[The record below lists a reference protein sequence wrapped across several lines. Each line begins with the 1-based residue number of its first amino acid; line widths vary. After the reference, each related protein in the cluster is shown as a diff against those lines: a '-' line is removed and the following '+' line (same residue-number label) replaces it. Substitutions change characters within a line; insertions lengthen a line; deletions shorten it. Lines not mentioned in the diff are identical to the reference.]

1 MKGTEQR
8 KTSDEIK
15 RTLAGCSATHCMGDD
30 CPYGDTMACVLMMH
44 KDAFER
50 IHELEADT
58 TWHPFPAETPADG
71 ALVWVYAPSAL
82 RYWARYNYAE
92 YHCGAFWRG
101 AERVD
106 NVTAWMTVKEK
117 T

>member
-8 KTSDEIK
+8 KTPDEIK
-15 RTLAGCSATHCMGDD
+15 RTLAGCNGRRCMKD
-30 CPYGDTMACVLMMH
+30 CPYGDTIACVLMMH
-44 KDAFER
+44 KEA
-50 IHELEADT
+50 HEYIQQLEADT
-58 TWHPFPAETPADG
+58 TWHPFPTETPADG

-82 RYWARYNYAE
+82 LYWTRYNYAE

-106 NVTAWMTVKEK
+106 NVTAWMAVKEANK
-117 T
+117 